1 MRNAYDDI
9 KLHLGPSLPIA
20 ADHAAD
26 HCVHAIMD
34 FCPSHGF
41 DQARLLS
48 VFRDFLP
55 LYSLL
60 VGTSIRLRVMATG
73 PMTLRSSGRLTVL

>member
-9 KLHLGPSLPIA
+9 KLHLGPSLPIV
-20 ADHAAD
+20 AD
-26 HCVHAIMD
+26 HCVYAIMD